1 MTGKV
6 WPVGHFAASRGQG
19 LDIHVMLVYFI
30 WFYGLYTT
38 CMFSYIKQQWVP
50 VLQIFSN
57 FFHRGHASCDISPG
71 LRHFLAS
78 EPSASPGQ
86 IETSPS
92 PPLFSPVPKTIYLTM
107 TCSCPCLTL
116 YWNQVVQFST
126 GEPQTKM
133 FSSEKASWK
142 ITMTDYSLPDK
153 AQQMVGRLYSK
164 GNQPAVPES
173 HKIKYGWNEHFAH
186 NSRGFADPTAW
197 VWWYVLPSL
206 PLRRMPEARKWKT
219 MGSERWNSHRSL
231 ASGGCQMPTS
241 ADVISKSQR
250 RHVHGL

>member
-6 WPVGHFAASRGQG
+6 WPVGHFAASRGQE

-133 FSSEKASWK
+133 FSQKK
-142 ITMTDYSLPDK
+142 HLGK
-153 AQQMVGRLYSK
+153 
-164 GNQPAVPES
+164 
-173 HKIKYGWNEHFAH
+173 
-186 NSRGFADPTAW
+186 
-197 VWWYVLPSL
+197 
-206 PLRRMPEARKWKT
+206 
-219 MGSERWNSHRSL
+219 
-231 ASGGCQMPTS
+231 
-241 ADVISKSQR
+241 
-250 RHVHGL
+250 